1 VGIDYRA
8 GSGFL
13 RINYWED
20 MEEEAFS
27 WIRRT
32 KFSHRFDSHRYGDSR
47 LASVPLTLQQFQQ
60 EQIAGL
66 KSRPVATAAAAPS
79 RQKSCPSN
87 SKIQKNNRM
96 SSPIRRNPITNKQ
109 RSLSPLPDSSNL
121 SDVFKEAR
129 SETKRFSTPVAR
141 RIQSDKGIMGKL
153 FRKDS
158 QNKGSNPVHPSSNTS
173 PLRHLASMKVGDKSN
188 ISRRKES
195 PWAKYFDHGGGRVNA
210 VDAADEF
217 SVDLSKLFLGL
228 KFAHGAHS
236 RLYHGIYNDEAVAVK
251 IIRVPEEDE
260 GGVMAARLE
269 KQFNREVTL
278 LSRLHHSHVIK
289 VIKFCCPLACLVLL

>member
-1 VGIDYRA
+1 
-8 GSGFL
+8 
-13 RINYWED
+13 

-66 KSRPVATAAAAPS
+66 KSRPVANGAAAPS

-158 QNKGSNPVHPSSNTS
+158 QNKGSNPVHSSSNTS
-173 PLRHLASMKVGDKSN
+173 PLRHLASMEVGDKSN
-188 ISRRKES
+188 KSRRKES

-289 VIKFCCPLACLVLL
+289 VIEFCCPLACLVLL

>member
-1 VGIDYRA
+1 
-8 GSGFL
+8 
-13 RINYWED
+13 

-32 KFSHRFDSHRYGDSR
+32 KFSHRFDSHRYDDSR

-66 KSRPVATAAAAPS
+66 KSRPVAAAPS
-79 RQKSCPSN
+79 RPSN

-121 SDVFKEAR
+121 SDVFKEAQ
-129 SETKRFSTPVAR
+129 SDTKRFSTPLAR
-141 RIQSDKGIMGKL
+141 RTQSEKGIMGKL

-158 QNKGSNPVHPSSNTS
+158 QNKGSNPVHSSSNTS
-173 PLRHLASMKVGDKSN
+173 PLRHLASMKVSDKSN
-188 ISRRKES
+188 KSKRKES

-289 VIKFCCPLACLVLL
+289 VI